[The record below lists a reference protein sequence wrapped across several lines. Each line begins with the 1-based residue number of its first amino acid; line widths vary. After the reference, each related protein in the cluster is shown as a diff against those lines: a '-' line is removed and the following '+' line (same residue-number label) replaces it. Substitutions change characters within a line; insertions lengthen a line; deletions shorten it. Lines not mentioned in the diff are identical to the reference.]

1 MKPRSAIAMNRT
13 IFSIVCVLAS
23 IGIINATA
31 GEAAEISSKTYA
43 VRSVEPG
50 TITIDGV
57 VGDSEWPADGWE
69 RGFSFPWLKRETPRT
84 EMCCVCDGER
94 LLFAFQCDEPDLVL
108 RGAVPKN
115 ESTVAQGDR
124 VELFF
129 AKDAALQEYYC
140 FEMSPAGTVLDY
152 RASFYRKFDH
162 SWDCPGL
169 VLAASTQ
176 RGGYIVEGA
185 IPLTTL
191 KEMCGG
197 DFLQGDPIRAG
208 AFRAEYSHRE
218 NEPPEEAWISWIHPK
233 VEKADFHIP
242 SALGT
247 FLLKK

>member
-1 MKPRSAIAMNRT
+1 MNKT
-13 IFSIVCVLAS
+13 VFSILCVLLSSGTMAA
-23 IGIINATA
+23 ATE
-31 GEAAEISSKTYA
+31 EAADTPSTTYT
-43 VRSVEPG
+43 VRSVEPA

-57 VGDSEWPADGWE
+57 VGDSEWPVDAWE
-69 RGFSFPWLKRETPRT
+69 RGFSFPWLTRKTPRT

-94 LLFAFQCDEPDLVL
+94 LLFAFQCDESDLVL
-108 RGAVPKN
+108 RGAVPED

-124 VELFF
+124 VEMFF

-162 SWDCPGL
+162 SWECPGL
-169 VLAASTQ
+169 VLRASTH
-176 RGGYIVEGA
+176 RGGYVVEGS

-191 KEMCGG
+191 KEMCGADLLRG
-197 DFLQGDPIRAG
+197 EPIRVG

-218 NEPPEEAWISWIHPK
+218 DEAPEEAWISWNDPK

-247 FLLKK
+247 FRLRK